1 LSADEQIF
9 RRRALYRAAH
19 RGTKEMDLLL
29 GRFAAAYV
37 PGVDSDGLRL
47 FETFLKLPDPLI
59 EGWIMGSRPPESPFA
74 DLVQSLRRF
83 HGL

>member
-1 LSADEQIF
+1 MAADEEIC

-37 PGVDSDGLRL
+37 SAVDSDGLML
-47 FETFLKLPDPLI
+47 FENFLKLPDPLI
-59 EGWIMGSRPPESPFA
+59 EDWIMGARPPESPFA